1 MADPEIGAA
10 GGHVRNVKM
19 EIRDLAFR
27 RKMLTFV
34 IRKGGGLHPK
44 ASSLFYSPEI
54 GETARRVKIFTRR
67 VEKTSPGVGK
77 TTRRAKKFTRQVD
90 ETSPEVERTNRR
102 AKKFTRRSVF
112 QFGTFLPR
120 KS

>member
-10 GGHVRNVKM
+10 GRHERNVKM

-34 IRKGGGLHPK
+34 TRKGGGLHPK

-77 TTRRAKKFTRQVD
+77 TTCRAKKFTRQVD
-90 ETSPEVERTNRR
+90 ETSPEVERANRR
-102 AKKFTRRSVF
+102 AKNFTRRCVF